1 MVKVSAAPCGW
12 WWPWGALGFGLAGRD
27 GGWSELSMKS
37 GQNRSAEGGVCE
49 RLRVRVRRRRRRG
62 REIHGL

>member
-1 MVKVSAAPCGW
+1 
-12 WWPWGALGFGLAGRD
+12 LGFGLAGRD